1 ASATERLTIRTPS
14 PRQPPMSL
22 EVFSDAWAR
31 ACAVAINDNP
41 SYRAAAVTW
50 EGSILLHIVASDPGS
65 ERRVYLDLWRGEC
78 REARSGTATDEDAAR
93 YILAGD
99 HAAWHQVLTGVTA
112 PIMAIMMGKLR
123 ITKGSLAELLPHVE
137 SAKQLVVSAAS
148 VRASFPGVA

>member
-1 ASATERLTIRTPS
+1 
-14 PRQPPMSL
+14 MSL

-31 ACAVAINDNP
+31 ACAAAINDNLA
-41 SYRAAAVTW
+41 YRAAAAAW
-50 EGSILLHIVASDPGS
+50 EGAILLHIVASEPDG

-78 REARSGTATDEDAAR
+78 RMARPGTATDEDEAR
-93 YILAGD
+93 YILAAD
-99 HAAWHQVLTGVTA
+99 RTTWRQVLTGATP

-148 VRASFPGVA
+148 VRASFPDLA